1 MPSSSRGLALLVS
14 VTLAATVNLR
24 AQGATRPDS
33 VRAAA
38 VDAVFARY
46 DRTDSP
52 GCALGVYENGR
63 VAYARG
69 YGMANLE
76 LMTAIT
82 PQSVF
87 DIGSTSKQTTAM
99 SIMLLANQGKLS
111 LGDDVRKYV
120 PELPKYEHTVTIR
133 HLLTHTSGLR
143 DYLTLFSLAGSDDA
157 DLTTSDDA
165 LRAIVRQKELNFQPG
180 EQWLYSNSGF
190 FLASVI
196 VERVSGKSLPVFASE
211 NIFTP
216 LGMSH
221 TRYND
226 DHRAVIPMRATG
238 YDERGDG
245 TFATDMSNYEQT
257 GDGAIQTSI
266 EDMQKWD
273 ENFYTGQVGGR
284 AARDAMQT
292 PMVLNNGR
300 KQTYALGL
308 GVGSYRGLKTVSH
321 AGSWAG
327 YRAELLRFPD
337 KHTSFA
343 VLCNLATTNTP
354 LLAQRVADVWLEKSF
369 TSAPGFVAFT
379 PASAGASGGDARA
392 YVGLYRNPTTG
403 ELRRVS
409 TRGDSVLFDDM
420 NRAVPLQALGPSRFH
435 VFRGGEIFFT
445 DVTGGRRFLS
455 AVDAAGDTT
464 RFERV
469 AEATPAPKEL
479 AQYAGS
485 WYSPEL
491 DATYTLRVAS
501 GKLILERRRSAPV
514 TLQPTYADAFAGD
527 GLLLRFT
534 RQGGAPKEL
543 LLDAG
548 RIRNVRF
555 MRAAP

>member
-1 MPSSSRGLALLVS
+1 
-14 VTLAATVNLR
+14 
-24 AQGATRPDS
+24 
-33 VRAAA
+33 
-38 VDAVFARY
+38 
-46 DRTDSP
+46 
-52 GCALGVYENGR
+52 
-63 VAYARG
+63 
-69 YGMANLE
+69 
-76 LMTAIT
+76 
-82 PQSVF
+82 
-87 DIGSTSKQTTAM
+87 
-99 SIMLLANQGKLS
+99 
-111 LGDDVRKYV
+111 
-120 PELPKYEHTVTIR
+120 
-133 HLLTHTSGLR
+133 
-143 DYLTLFSLAGSDDA
+143 
-157 DLTTSDDA
+157 
-165 LRAIVRQKELNFQPG
+165 
-180 EQWLYSNSGF
+180 
-190 FLASVI
+190 
-196 VERVSGKSLPVFASE
+196 VSGKSLPVFARE

-238 YDERGDG
+238 YDDRGDG
-245 TFATDMSNYEQT
+245 TFATYMSNYEQT

-284 AARDAMQT
+284 AALDAMQT

-308 GVGSYRGLKTVSH
+308 GVDTYRGLRTVSH

-327 YRAELLRFPD
+327 YRAELLRFPE

-343 VLCNLATTNTP
+343 VLCNLATTSTP
-354 LLAQRVADVWLEKSF
+354 ALARRVADVWLASVLGPARE
-369 TSAPGFVAFT
+369 FVAFK
-379 PASAGASGGDARA
+379 PASAGTSGGDARA
-392 YVGLYRNPTTG
+392 FVGLYRNPTTG

-409 TRGDSVLFDDM
+409 VRGDTVLFDNM
-420 NRAVPLQALGPSRFH
+420 GRVVPLQAIAPARFH
-435 VFRGGEIFFT
+435 QSGGGEIFFT
-445 DVTGGRRFLS
+445 DVTGGRRYLS
-455 AVDAAGDTT
+455 AIDAAGDTT
-464 RFERV
+464 RFEHV
-469 AEATPAPKEL
+469 AEAAPGAKEL

-491 DATYTLRVAS
+491 DATYTLRVS
-501 GKLILERRRSAPV
+501 NGKLVLERRRSAPV

-527 GLLLRFT
+527 GLLLRFA

>member
-1 MPSSSRGLALLVS
+1 MLLPSRLALVAS
-14 VTLAATVNLR
+14 AALAFPLSAP
-24 AQGATRPDS
+24 AQGTARPDS
-33 VRAAA
+33 TRIAA

-63 VAYARG
+63 IAYARG

-76 LMTAIT
+76 LMSAIT

-111 LGDDVRKYV
+111 LDDDIRKYV
-120 PELPKYEHTVTIR
+120 PELPKYEHTITIR
-133 HLLTHTSGLR
+133 HILTHTSGLR
-143 DYLTLFSLAGSDDA
+143 DYLTLFSLAGIDDA
-157 DLTTSDDA
+157 DLTTDDDA
-165 LRAIVRQKELNFQPG
+165 LQAIVRQKELNFQPG

-196 VERVSGKSLPVFASE
+196 VERVSGKSLPEFARE
-211 NIFTP
+211 NVFTP

-238 YDERGDG
+238 YDDRGDG
-245 TFATDMSNYEQT
+245 SFATYMSNYEQT

-273 ENFYTGQVGGR
+273 ENFYTAQVGGR
-284 AARDAMQT
+284 AALDAMQT

-308 GVGSYRGLKTVSH
+308 GVDAYRGLRTVSH
-321 AGSWAG
+321 GGSWAG
-327 YRAELLRFPD
+327 YRAELLRFPE

-343 VLCNLATTNTP
+343 VLCNLATTNP
-354 LLAQRVADVWLEKSF
+354 SALARRVADVWLA
-369 TSAPGFVAFT
+369 SALGPAQGFVAFK

-409 TRGDSVLFDDM
+409 IRGDSVFFDNM
-420 NRAVPLQALGPSRFH
+420 SRAVPLQAIAAARFH
-435 VFRGGEIFFT
+435 PLGGGEIFFT

-455 AVDAAGDTT
+455 VVGESGDTT

-469 AEATPAPKEL
+469 AEATPAAREL
-479 AQYAGS
+479 AQYAGA

-491 DATYTLRVAS
+491 DATYTLRATNGRLV
-501 GKLILERRRSAPV
+501 LERRRSPAV

-534 RQGGAPKEL
+534 RQGGAAKEL

-555 MRAAP
+555 MRTGP

>member
-1 MPSSSRGLALLVS
+1 MLLSSRLALVAS
-14 VTLAATVNLR
+14 ATLAFPITAA
-24 AQGATRPDS
+24 AQGAPRPDS
-33 VRAAA
+33 ARTAA

-63 VAYARG
+63 IAYARG

-76 LMTAIT
+76 LMSAIT

-111 LGDDVRKYV
+111 LDDDVRKYV

-143 DYLTLFSLAGSDDA
+143 DYLTLFSLAGIDDA
-157 DLTTSDDA
+157 DLTTDDDA
-165 LRAIVRQKELNFQPG
+165 LQAIVRQKELNFQPG

-196 VERVSGKSLPVFASE
+196 VERVSGKSLPVFARE

-238 YDERGDG
+238 YDDRGDG
-245 TFATDMSNYEQT
+245 SFATYMSNYEQT

-284 AARDAMQT
+284 AALDAMQT

-308 GVGSYRGLKTVSH
+308 GVDTYRGLRTVSH

-327 YRAELLRFPD
+327 YRAELLRFPE

-354 LLAQRVADVWLEKSF
+354 TLARRVADVWLA
-369 TSAPGFVAFT
+369 SALGPAREFVAFK
-379 PASAGASGGDARA
+379 PAAGGTAGGDPRLFA
-392 YVGLYRNPTTG
+392 GLYRDPATG

-409 TRGDSVLFDDM
+409 LRGDTLFLDDM
-420 NRAVPLQALGPSRFH
+420 SRAVPLQAIAPARFH
-435 VFRGGEIFFT
+435 PLRGGEIFFT
-445 DVTGGRRFLS
+445 DVTGGKRYLS
-455 AVDAAGDTT
+455 AIGESGDTT

-469 AEATPAPKEL
+469 AEAAPAAKEL
-479 AQYAGS
+479 AQYAGT

-491 DATYTLRVAS
+491 DATYTLRAS
-501 GKLILERRRSAPV
+501 NGKLVLERRRSAPV

-534 RQGGAPKEL
+534 RQGGAAKEL

>member
-1 MPSSSRGLALLVS
+1 MLLSSRFALVAS
-14 VTLAATVNLR
+14 ATLAFPLAAP
-24 AQGATRPDS
+24 AQGVSRPDS
-33 VRAAA
+33 ARTAA
-38 VDAVFARY
+38 VDAVFAPY

-52 GCALGVYENGR
+52 GCALGIYENGR
-63 VAYARG
+63 IAYARG

-76 LMTAIT
+76 LMSAIT

-99 SIMLLANQGKLS
+99 SIMLLASQGKLS
-111 LGDDVRKYV
+111 LDDDVRKYV
-120 PELPKYEHTVTIR
+120 PELPKYEHTITIR
-133 HLLTHTSGLR
+133 HILTHTSGLR
-143 DYLTLFSLAGSDDA
+143 DYLTLFSLAGIDDA
-157 DLTTSDDA
+157 DLTTDDDA
-165 LRAIVRQKELNFQPG
+165 LQAIVRQKELNFQPG

-196 VERVSGKSLPVFASE
+196 VKRASGKSLPEFARE

-238 YDERGDG
+238 YDDRGDG
-245 TFATDMSNYEQT
+245 TFATDMSDFEQT

-284 AARDAMQT
+284 AALDAMQT

-308 GVGSYRGLKTVSH
+308 GVDSYRGLRTVSH
-321 AGSWAG
+321 GGSWAG
-327 YRAELLRFPD
+327 YRAELLRFPE

-343 VLCNLATTNTP
+343 VLCNLATTNP
-354 LLAQRVADVWLEKSF
+354 SALARRVADVWLAS
-369 TSAPGFVAFT
+369 SLGPAQGFVAFR
-379 PASAGASGGDARA
+379 PASAGASAGATHA

-409 TRGDSVLFDDM
+409 VRGDSVLYDNM
-420 NRAVPLQALGPSRFH
+420 SRAVPLQAIAPARFH
-435 VFRGGEIFFT
+435 PLGGGEIFFT
-445 DVTGGRRFLS
+445 DATGGRRYLS
-455 AVDAAGDTT
+455 AIDASGDTA

-469 AEATPAPKEL
+469 AEATPAATEL

-491 DATYTLRVAS
+491 DATYTLRATN
-501 GKLILERRRSAPV
+501 GKLVLARRRSPAV

-534 RQGGAPKEL
+534 RQGGAVKEL

-555 MRAAP
+555 MRTVP